1 MARTSPL
8 ASAKRGRS
16 IAAWRLVSI
25 GLGSTA
31 LYGVLVLIKPLIQ
44 RDSFDR
50 SGLLLQ
56 VGFYSVISIGLF
68 ALYGWLIAICRRGEL
83 ESARV
88 RRLALGLPVL
98 FNLILLFSPPAMS
111 IDVMSYISHGY
122 IENAGGNA
130 YVEPSS
136 SVAGSN
142 VGSRLESFGWRPV
155 HPVSP
160 YGPLWSQIEAT
171 ASREGDVSE
180 TVTVFKAIAIVFSLG
195 SAVLIWLILGN
206 VHPQHRLFGT
216 LLYLWN
222 PLIVIELAGEGHN
235 DAAVVFFVLLSLTLT
250 IRQRPVGGILATN
263 AGILTKYL
271 PLLFVPMQ
279 AVYLWRTRQDSRHL
293 VRRVIV
299 GITAALVLAVL
310 AFAPRWAG
318 IETFEGVRLTGQLGN
333 TGSTPTLLLHGLS
346 RAVSSSGATVAVSV
360 VTMVGLAVWLWWQAK
375 SVIDSVTLLRACA
388 VVGVVY
394 LLVASPSFW
403 PWYAVLPVALMA
415 LVPEA
420 AFLTLLLAVSIGA
433 RLVAP
438 LDALY
443 VAEVIDRG
451 TFLLTTWTMALGL
464 PLMILGVLMIRSRAP
479 GMADLGEADLVRR
492 GRDGHDLKRM

>member
-1 MARTSPL
+1 L
-8 ASAKRGRS
+8 
-16 IAAWRLVSI
+16 LI
-25 GLGSTA
+25 GLGSAA
-31 LYGVLVLIKPLIQ
+31 LYAVLVSIDPLIQ
-44 RDSFDR
+44 RDSLDS

-56 VGFYSVISIGLF
+56 VGLYSAISIGLF
-68 ALYGWLIAICRRGEL
+68 TLYGWLIAICRRGEL
-83 ESARV
+83 CSAGM

-98 FNLILLFSPPAMS
+98 FNIILLLGPPAMS
-111 IDVMSYISHGY
+111 IDVMSYISHGH

-130 YVEPSS
+130 YAEPSS

-160 YGPLWSQIEAT
+160 YGPLWSQIET
-171 ASREGDVSE
+171 TTTRVGDVSAI
-180 TVTVFKAIAIVFSLG
+180 VTAFKAIAIVFSLG
-195 SAVLIWLILGN
+195 SAVLIWLILGR
-206 VHPQHRLFGT
+206 VHPQHQLFGT

-235 DAAVVFFVLLSLTLT
+235 DSAVVFFVLLGLILTV
-250 IRQRPVGGILATN
+250 RRRPGGAVLATS

-271 PLLFVPMQ
+271 PLLFVPLQ

-299 GITAALVLAVL
+299 GITAALVLAAL
-310 AFAPRWAG
+310 AFAPRWTG
-318 IETFEGVRLTGQLGN
+318 VETFEGVRLTGQLGN

-346 RAVSSSGATVAVSV
+346 RVVSSSGATVVVSV
-360 VTMVGLAVWLWWQAK
+360 VTMVGLAAWLWWQAK
-375 SVIDSVTLLRACA
+375 TVIDSATLLQACA
-388 VVGVVY
+388 AVSVVY
-394 LLVASPSFW
+394 MLIATPSFW
-403 PWYAVLPVALMA
+403 PWYALLPVALMA
-415 LVPEA
+415 LVPKT
-420 AFLTLLLAVSIGA
+420 AFLALLLAVSIGA

-451 TFLLTTWTMALGL
+451 SFLLTTWTIAIGL
-464 PLMILGVLMIRSRAP
+464 PLVTLGLLMTRSRIRSS
-479 GMADLGEADLVRR
+479 ADL
-492 GRDGHDLKRM
+492 

>member
-1 MARTSPL
+1 M
-8 ASAKRGRS
+8 
-16 IAAWRLVSI
+16 
-25 GLGSTA
+25 GLGSAA
-31 LYGVLVLIKPLIQ
+31 LYGALALIQPLIQ
-44 RDSFDR
+44 RDSIDR

-56 VGFYSVISIGLF
+56 VGFYSVMSIGVF

-83 ESARV
+83 ESARM

-136 SVAGSN
+136 SVVGSN

-160 YGPLWSQIEAT
+160 YGPLWSQIENT
-171 ASREGDVSE
+171 TTRLGDVNAM
-180 TVTVFKAIAIVFSLG
+180 VTAFKAIAIAFSLG
-195 SAVLIWLILGN
+195 SAVLIWVILGR
-206 VHPQHRLFGT
+206 VHPQHQLLGT

-235 DAAVVFFVLLSLTLT
+235 DAAIVFFVLLGLILT
-250 IRQRPVGGILATN
+250 IRRRPGGAVLATSV
-263 AGILTKYL
+263 GILTKYL
-271 PLLFVPMQ
+271 PLLFFPLQ
-279 AVYLWRTRQDSRHL
+279 ALYLWRERRDIRHFL
-293 VRRVIV
+293 RSVIAGATA
-299 GITAALVLAVL
+299 GIVLAVV

-318 IETFEGVRLTGQLGN
+318 VETFEGVRLTGQLGH
-333 TGSTPTLLLHGLS
+333 TGSTPTLLMHGLS
-346 RAVSSSGATVAVSV
+346 RTVPSSDAAVV
-360 VTMVGLAVWLWWQAK
+360 VTAITMAGLVAWLWWQAK
-375 SVIDSVTLLRACA
+375 TVIDSATLIQACA
-388 VVGVVY
+388 AVAVAYV
-394 LLVASPSFW
+394 LVASPSFW
-403 PWYAVLPVALMA
+403 PWYALLPVALTA
-415 LVPEA
+415 LVPKT
-420 AFLTLLLAVSIGA
+420 AFLALLLAVSIGA

-451 TFLLTTWTMALGL
+451 SFLLTTWTIAIGL
-464 PLMILGVLMIRSRAP
+464 PLVTLGLLMTRSRIRSS
-479 GMADLGEADLVRR
+479 ADL
-492 GRDGHDLKRM
+492 